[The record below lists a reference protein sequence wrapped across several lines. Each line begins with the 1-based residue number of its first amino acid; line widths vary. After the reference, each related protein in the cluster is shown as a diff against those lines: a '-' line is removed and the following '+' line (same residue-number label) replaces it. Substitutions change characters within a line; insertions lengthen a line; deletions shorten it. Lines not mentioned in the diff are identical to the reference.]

1 MTTTDP
7 YTVRIFVKE
16 GDPEGIRIID
26 QMNWTGQAIVFPR
39 EKWADARKLKEFDL
53 PGVYILSGFG
63 GDESELPTIYVGEGD
78 GIRARIDQHAQTK
91 DFWTMGV
98 AFVSKDA
105 AALNKAHIQWLEYAL
120 VRQAREVQRC
130 KLDNGNA
137 PQEPAMA
144 DIDKAGT
151 RTFFKEILKIL
162 PLVGLRAFETPRV
175 IVSQPLPQK
184 HEPVYQTSP
193 SAPAQANEP
202 DTIIVPALKEGFQE
216 VFLGKH
222 CWFAI
227 RIAGGML
234 TKIKWIAAYQSQPI
248 SAVTHV
254 APVKHI
260 EPYGDSGKYK
270 VVFAEPARPITLIP
284 YGDAPSGFM
293 QGPRYTTYSRLMT
306 AKSVQELVGK

>member
-26 QMNWTGQAIVFPR
+26 QMNWTGQAVAFPR
-39 EKWADARKLKEFDL
+39 EKWAEARKLKEFDL
-53 PGVYILSGFG
+53 PGVYILSGYAAE
-63 GDESELPTIYVGEGD
+63 ESEFPTVYVGEGD
-78 GIRARIDQHAQTK
+78 GIRARIDQHAQVK
-91 DFWTMGV
+91 DFWTTGI
-98 AFVSKDA
+98 AFTSKND
-105 AALNKAHIQWLEYAL
+105 ALNKAHIQWLEYAL
-120 VRQAREVQRC
+120 VRQAKEVQRC

-137 PQEPAMA
+137 PQEPAMG
-144 DIDKAGT
+144 DSDKAGT

-162 PLVGLRAFETPRV
+162 PLVGLRAFETPKA
-175 IVSQPLPQK
+175 IVSQPQAKPDVALPGVTLSSMQ
-184 HEPVYQTSP
+184 
-193 SAPAQANEP
+193 P
-202 DTIIVPALKEGFQE
+202 DTIVVPAQKDGFQE
-216 VFLGKH
+216 VFLGKD
-222 CWFAI
+222 CWWAI

-260 EPYGDSGKYK
+260 EPYGEGGKYK
-270 VVFAEPARPITLIP
+270 IVFAEPAKPITLIP

-293 QGPRYTTYSRLMT
+293 QGPRYTTYARLMT
-306 AKSVQELVGK
+306 AKTVQDLIGK